1 MIPLWGQ
8 VSLDPIRC
16 TGKREPPDA
25 EDDQDDVREEGCDVD
40 DRTGSLDPLEEADGD

>member
-16 TGKREPPDA
+16 TGKREHPAA

-40 DRTGSLDPLEEADGD
+40 DLTGSLDPLEEADGD